1 MAQPQQAR
9 LSGLPQE
16 WLMERVSLII
26 SPGPVTG
33 TLGTITIVNAS
44 VESFAL
50 HVVNV
55 ATNWE
60 FIGIEGWP
68 FKAKKATA
76 GISDHFLF
84 TFSHFRYSDFG
95 QI

>member
-1 MAQPQQAR
+1 
-9 LSGLPQE
+9 
-16 WLMERVSLII
+16 MERVSLII

-33 TLGTITIVNAS
+33 MVCTITIVNAS
-44 VESFAL
+44 VEKFAL

-55 ATNWE
+55 AANWE
-60 FIGIEGWP
+60 FIGMEGWA
-68 FKAKKATA
+68 FKTKKATA